1 MHLRLAET
9 NDVTLLASWNF
20 DLIRDEGHRN
30 PMSVGELA
38 DRMRRWLSSE
48 YTALIFCEGDTPVG
62 YALYRSHEEGGI
74 HLRQF
79 FVTRDRRRRGLGRR
93 ALELLVESVAPKR
106 VVVEVL
112 SNNWPA
118 IAFWH
123 GARLNEYARTLELL
137 TPSQTAIVA
146 PTEDAAR
153 SRMIELVPVQAT
165 DARLI
170 YDSWGQHRN
179 NFTYLT
185 ASIFASLEDAERY
198 VSALLQNDQSLA
210 FHILERNSQ
219 SVAGLI
225 KAIVTEH
232 RALVGFVIH
241 EPYWG
246 GGFATEAVQSVTAIL
261 ESMPLISRIWAT
273 CALPNVGSSRVLE
286 KCGYVREGI
295 LRNWV
300 TYPAQGGKAFDNYSY
315 VKPKYCRPKGTK

>member
-1 MHLRLAET
+1 MDLRRADA
-9 NDVTLLASWNF
+9 NDVTLLASWNL

-38 DRMRRWLSSE
+38 DRMRRWLCSE
-48 YTALIFCEGDTPVG
+48 YTALVFCEGDTPVG

-79 FVTRDRRRRGLGRR
+79 FVARDRRRRGLGSR
-93 ALELLVESVAPKR
+93 ALELLVESVAPGR

-112 SNNWPA
+112 TNNWPA

-123 GARLNEYARTLELL
+123 AARMSEYARTLELRV
-137 TPSQTAIVA
+137 PGKAAAVA
-146 PTEDAAR
+146 PTEDVAGF
-153 SRMIELVPVQAT
+153 SGIELVPVQAA

-170 YDSWGQHRN
+170 YESWGQHRS

-185 ASIFASLEDAERY
+185 ASAFESLQDAERY
-198 VSALLQNDQSLA
+198 VSTLFQNEQSIA
-210 FHILERNSQ
+210 FHILEQRSR
-219 SVAGLI
+219 SIAGLI

-246 GGFATEAVQSVTAIL
+246 LGFATEAVQRVTAIL
-261 ESMPLISRIWAT
+261 EGKPPISRIWAT
-273 CALPNVGSSRVLE
+273 CALPNLGSSRVLE

-295 LRNWV
+295 LKNWV
-300 TYPAQGGKAFDNYSY
+300 TYPAQGGKPFDNYSY
-315 VKPKYCRPKGTK
+315 VKPNAPRSG